1 MCVVDSDE
9 NEEVRYDNNNASK
22 SLLVRPQYGLELG
35 ILDTSKTVDVNN
47 AAVFDLNVTNVGLQ
61 VDSYNISV
69 EVMNP
74 QWDIT
79 FPSVI
84 ESVASNTTSDFQ
96 VSFTPKGNVT
106 AAEHLFTITA
116 TSQGNSSR
124 FDSTVVGITLNQY
137 YGLKLVMPLNF
148 QKVFPDNTLFYPV
161 KIINEGNGEDT
172 FDLYTS
178 SDWGAQTRVEGSP
191 SGEITLAAFRSV
203 DAELKIVV
211 PDGVLVNDY
220 KEIPFTAI
228 SQGDNSISISKI
240 SNTSIGIMRAENA
253 VRGILPGESSSFNF
267 EFLNPTNSSDNFS
280 VSILSGAPDWD
291 ITISPEITVEPDEK
305 GTSTIQFTAPNTA
318 EPGTTFEMVIGFGNG
333 ETLDQITVVLEV
345 NNLQGIRIWSIDDKF
360 SEFASPG
367 ETVYFDVRVVNYE
380 SQEKDVDLTYN
391 SDDLGGWSV
400 VFNNQSSWS
409 KTLPSGSSTSVSI
422 GVTPPSSESVDTI
435 DLEIKGTT
443 PGFLPVYFYSNV
455 TVNQEFG
462 ISIGSNSVTTLLG
475 NVSQLVKVLVT
486 NTGNGPDVFDVT
498 YSGEWVENTTV
509 SYAFEGFE
517 SREISVP
524 VNSGLVAP
532 GSQSSVSI
540 VVNSTK
546 SELAGDELSDSST
559 LEFLVTAMQ
568 PVSSQTINLQ
578 SGQTASI
585 NLAILSLNNLGDPN
599 SRVITKVKGEVNF
612 WVDFDNTEEFEDEET
627 LIVSVGEPQV
637 FSATISIPE
646 GIEAASYSFVL
657 EVTDYNEQSHVS
669 SLAYTVNVI
678 QEYNITFDLQSSTAE
693 VNPGDVATWSF
704 FVMNRGNGV
713 DTVTLSSTGV
723 PDMWFNE
730 FDESS
735 FQLASLPPDPT
746 SKIITLTVT
755 IPSNESSGEY
765 MFVIVA
771 DSLGMSSTIYLNLTV
786 NAVYQIGMSA
796 IDEIE
801 MVGQAGQSIYFQFE
815 ITNLG
820 NSEDEYTLTSTGTM
834 ISQATPNNLGWD
846 SKIIGSL
853 QSEGNY
859 LKATVPQSND
869 GPWNAVV
876 TVTSVGDPSLT
887 NSLKF
892 TLTGQVLPDAT
903 VKDLTLTPSNPKP
916 DERVTA
922 RFSIFAEDAD
932 LDSIYYTV
940 YLDNNVIGGDRVFG
954 IEANGFETVT
964 FSFTAGEGDH
974 VFKIKLD
981 ELGDISES
989 DVSNNEIEQSFSI
1002 EAETSSNLIIYV
1014 MVIIVA
1020 AVAGAVYYRYS
1031 QRDKSPRL
1039 SIKKKPV
1046 ISDTSIK
1053 FPIILNCLQCSSRV
1067 RVARPGS
1074 FRCPSCKSVSDV
1086 DANGEMKITETSK
1099 DLDEAKDEMISA
1111 AIPNNVEPKANSNS
1125 RLSRM
1130 EQFLTGNNEEEP
1142 EEKDEV
1148 SNLSASEKLRL
1159 LKDEGDTN
1167 EASNQV
1173 INEVNE
1179 DAKEEPSDDEK
1190 PKRSKKRKDPPK
1202 GGSFGPTVG
1211 GF

>member
-1 MCVVDSDE
+1 
-9 NEEVRYDNNNASK
+9 
-22 SLLVRPQYGLELG
+22 
-35 ILDTSKTVDVNN
+35 
-47 AAVFDLNVTNVGLQ
+47 
-61 VDSYNISV
+61 
-69 EVMNP
+69 
-74 QWDIT
+74 
-79 FPSVI
+79 
-84 ESVASNTTSDFQ
+84 
-96 VSFTPKGNVT
+96 
-106 AAEHLFTITA
+106 
-116 TSQGNSSR
+116 
-124 FDSTVVGITLNQY
+124 
-137 YGLKLVMPLNF
+137 MPLNF

-280 VSILSGAPDWD
+280 VSILSGAPAWD
-291 ITISPEITVEPDEK
+291 ISISPEIIVESGEK

-333 ETLDQITVVLEV
+333 EILDQITVILEV
-345 NNLQGIRIWSIDDKF
+345 NNLQGIRIWSIEDKF

-380 SQEKDVDLTYN
+380 SQEQDVDLAYN

-532 GSQSSVSI
+532 GSESSVSI

-546 SELAGDELSDSST
+546 SELAGDGLSDSST

-612 WVDFDNTEEFEDEET
+612 WVEFDSTEEFEDEET

-646 GIEAASYSFVL
+646 GIEAASYSFIL

-713 DTVTLSSTGV
+713 DTITLSSTGV

-746 SKIITLTVT
+746 SKIVTLTVT

-771 DSLGMSSTIYLNLTV
+771 NSLGMSSTIYLNLTV

-796 IDEIE
+796 IDETE

-846 SKIIGSL
+846 SKVIGSL
-853 QSEGNY
+853 KSEGNY

-1002 EAETSSNLIIYV
+1002 EAETSSNLIIYA
-1014 MVIIVA
+1014 MVLIVA

-1099 DLDEAKDEMISA
+1099 DLDEAKEERTSA
-1111 AIPNNVEPKANSNS
+1111 AIPNNEEPKANSNS

-1159 LKDEGDTN
+1159 LKDESDTN

-1173 INEVNE
+1173 INEVDE

>member
-1 MCVVDSDE
+1 
-9 NEEVRYDNNNASK
+9 
-22 SLLVRPQYGLELG
+22 
-35 ILDTSKTVDVNN
+35 
-47 AAVFDLNVTNVGLQ
+47 
-61 VDSYNISV
+61 
-69 EVMNP
+69 
-74 QWDIT
+74 
-79 FPSVI
+79 
-84 ESVASNTTSDFQ
+84 
-96 VSFTPKGNVT
+96 
-106 AAEHLFTITA
+106 
-116 TSQGNSSR
+116 
-124 FDSTVVGITLNQY
+124 
-137 YGLKLVMPLNF
+137 MPLNF

-191 SGEITLAAFRSV
+191 SGEVTLAAFRSV

-228 SQGDNSISISKI
+228 SQGDNSISISKV

-280 VSILSGAPDWD
+280 VSILSGAPAWD
-291 ITISPEITVEPDEK
+291 ISISSEIIVESGEK

-333 ETLDQITVVLEV
+333 EILDQITVILEV
-345 NNLQGIRIWSIDDKF
+345 NNLQGIRIWSIEDKF

-380 SQEKDVDLTYN
+380 SQEQDVDLTYN

-443 PGFLPVYFYSNV
+443 PGFIPVYFYSNV

-546 SELAGDELSDSST
+546 SELAGDGLSDSST

-646 GIEAASYSFVL
+646 GIEAASYSFIL

-723 PDMWFNE
+723 PNMWFNE

-746 SKIITLTVT
+746 SKIVTLTIT

-786 NAVYQIGMSA
+786 NAVYQIGVLA

-846 SKIIGSL
+846 SKVIDSL
-853 QSEGNY
+853 KSEGNY

-1002 EAETSSNLIIYV
+1002 EAETSSNLIIYA
-1014 MVIIVA
+1014 MVLIVA

-1031 QRDKSPRL
+1031 QIDKSPRL

-1086 DANGEMKITETSK
+1086 DVNGEMKITETSK
-1099 DLDEAKDEMISA
+1099 DLDETKEERTSA
-1111 AIPNNVEPKANSNS
+1111 AIPNNEEPKANSNS

-1130 EQFLTGNNEEEP
+1130 EQFLTGNNEDEP

-1159 LKDEGDTN
+1159 LRDESDTN

-1173 INEVNE
+1173 INEINE

-1190 PKRSKKRKDPPK
+1190 PKRSKKRNDPPK